1 MKRALA
7 GILILMMVFA
17 CVPGLAEV
25 PAVDERFFGQ
35 LSSYA
40 MKGTV
45 TFSVSGDSTSLVAQ
59 EVFPVLK
66 DHLPGMT
73 ISFGHSMFEQKYPGG
88 YVRFSGEEGEEKE
101 VLFAYNKDVLALG
114 GNTVSDDDTWY
125 AADMDVMKLLGLFEE
140 KENVLPGIREIA
152 AAIEKADDEWKAQ
165 ALNCLA
171 SYETALSIWMSQYAA
186 TQTGRDGENLYTE
199 LACEIPTDAVKAE
212 LRGLLRMFYGD
223 TELLAL
229 LSQVLDPIGAG
240 IYLNPAMEGVLGM
253 LAEEAMPEG
262 KVQVVRR
269 FDAQGA
275 LVLDKI
281 ILPLP
286 AFEQWQDVQLEMTG
300 KGDLGCTLAN
310 AEGKKIVFSLAAGEQ
325 GAYTGRAVLEN
336 VLEGQPHVGFSFEA
350 VWQEMDET
358 YSLQT
363 DKLERL
369 KQGVLTLTPDE
380 QTPLPAQKITLD
392 VAYSSGSRERGSV
405 TMVADLVWTDLET
418 GAALAAE
425 VKAKTVN
432 RFEVQKVE
440 NLQHILYFSDLP
452 LEQRQALLNH
462 ILLAPFEEMWAAE
475 AIAE

>member
-1 MKRALA
+1 MKRTLA
-7 GILILMMVFA
+7 GFMILMMVFA
-17 CVPGLAEV
+17 CVPVKAEV

-45 TFSVSGDSTSLVAQ
+45 TFSVSGESTGLVAQ

-66 DHLPGMT
+66 NHLPGMT
-73 ISFGHSMFEQKYPGG
+73 ISFGHSMFEEKFPGG
-88 YVRFSGEEGEEKE
+88 YVRFSGAEGEEKE

-125 AADMDVMKLLGLFEE
+125 AVEMDVLKMLGLFEE
-140 KENVLPGIREIA
+140 KETALPGIREIA

-186 TQTGRDGENLYTE
+186 TQTGRDGDNLYTE
-199 LACEIPTDAVKAE
+199 LACEIPADAVKAE
-212 LRGLLRMFYGD
+212 IRGLLQMFYGD
-223 TELLAL
+223 TELLQL
-229 LSQVLDPIGAG
+229 LSQVLAPIGAG
-240 IYLNPAMEGVLGM
+240 IYLNPAMEGLLVM

-262 KVQVVRR
+262 TVQVVRR
-269 FDAQGA
+269 FDAQGT
-275 LVLDKI
+275 LVLDSI

-286 AFEQWQDVQLEMTG
+286 AFEKWQDVHLEVTG
-300 KGDLGCTLAN
+300 KGDLGFTLAN
-310 AEGKKIVFSLAAGEQ
+310 AEGKKIVFSLVAGEQ
-325 GAYTGRAVLEN
+325 GAYTGHAVLEN
-336 VLEGQPHVGFSFEA
+336 VLEGQPHAGFSFEA
-350 VWQEMDET
+350 AWQEMDET

-380 QTPLPAQKITLD
+380 QTHLPAQKITLD

-452 LEQRQALLNH
+452 LEQRQALLSH

>member
-1 MKRALA
+1 MKRTLA

-25 PAVDERFFGQ
+25 PAVDERFFG
-35 LSSYA
+35 LLASYA
-40 MKGTV
+40 VKGTV
-45 TFSVSGDSTSLVAQ
+45 TFSVSGESTSLVAQ

-88 YVRFSGEEGEEKE
+88 YVRFSGAEGEEKE

-125 AADMDVMKLLGLFEE
+125 AADMDVIKILGLFEE
-140 KENVLPGIREIA
+140 KETALPGILEIA

-199 LACEIPTDAVKAE
+199 LACEIPTDAVKTE
-212 LRGLLRMFYGD
+212 LRDLLRMFYGD

-240 IYLNPAMEGVLGM
+240 IYLNPAMEGLLGM

-275 LVLDKI
+275 LMLEFI
-281 ILPLP
+281 PPMP
-286 AFEQWQDVQLEMTG
+286 AFERWQDVQLEMTG
-300 KGDLGCTLAN
+300 TGDLGFTLAN
-310 AEGKKIVFSLAAGEQ
+310 AEGKKIVFSLVAGEQ
-325 GAYTGRAVLEN
+325 GTYTGHAVLEN

-350 VWQEMDET
+350 SWQEMDET

-363 DKLERL
+363 DTLERL
-369 KQGVLTLTPDE
+369 KQGTLTLTPDE
-380 QTPLPAQKITLD
+380 QTNLPAQKITLD
-392 VAYSSGSRERGSV
+392 VAYTSDSRERGPVS
-405 TMVADLVWTDLET
+405 MVADLVWTDMET

-432 RFEVQKVE
+432 RFEVQTVE
-440 NLQHILYFSDLP
+440 SLQHILYFSDLP
-452 LEQRQALLNH
+452 LEQRQALLSH